1 MAIVTYSP
9 YPVALPLPQ
18 VNFTGTLS
26 TPTETT
32 SFTSGRVRRR
42 KIGRTEVKKVTL
54 EWLLYPD
61 EYDIFEVF
69 HRLELEMGTR
79 PFTMDMVSGGTLQ
92 SGEHVI
98 QFVGEPSFTYEE
110 CNWRVS
116 VECILFQYP
125 MAQDTDLLQSYMIYS
140 VDEAAYIL
148 NMYYDRNYQ
157 L

>member
-1 MAIVTYSP
+1 MMEYIG
-9 YPVALPLPQ
+9 YPEGLPLPQ
-18 VNFTGTLS
+18 SNFSGTMA
-26 TPTETT
+26 TPTVTT
-32 SFTSGRVRRR
+32 SFESGRIRRR
-42 KIGRTEVKKVTL
+42 KTGRTSVKKATL
-54 EWLLYPD
+54 EWLLYPE

-79 PFTMDMVSGGTLQ
+79 PFTIDMVSGGTLQ

-116 VECILFQYP
+116 VECILFPYP
-125 MAQDTDLLQSYMIYS
+125 MAQDTDLLQAYMAYS

>member
-1 MAIVTYSP
+1 MT
-9 YPVALPLPQ
+9 
-18 VNFTGTLS
+18 
-26 TPTETT
+26 TPTVTT
-32 SFTSGRVRRR
+32 PFESGRIRRR
-42 KIGRTEVKKVTL
+42 RTGRTSVKKATL
-54 EWLLYPD
+54 EWLFTPD
-61 EYDIFEVF
+61 EYDVFEVF

-79 PFTMDMVSGGTLQ
+79 PFTMDMASGGTLQ

-98 QFVGEPSFTYEE
+98 QFVGEPSFAYEE

-116 VECILFQYP
+116 VECILFPYP
-125 MAQDTDLLQSYMIYS
+125 MAQDTDLLQAYMTYS

>member
-1 MAIVTYSP
+1 MMEYIR
-9 YPVALPLPQ
+9 YPEGLPLPST
-18 VNFTGTLS
+18 NFGGKMT
-26 TPTETT
+26 TPTVTT
-32 SFTSGRVRRR
+32 SFESGRIRRR
-42 KIGRTEVKKVTL
+42 RTGITSVKKATL
-54 EWLLYPD
+54 EWLFTPD

-69 HRLELEMGTR
+69 HRLELGMGAR
-79 PFTMDMVSGGTLQ
+79 PFTMDMASGGALQ

-98 QFVGEPSFTYEE
+98 QFVGEPSFAHEE

-116 VECILFQYP
+116 VECILFPYP
-125 MAQDTDLLQSYMIYS
+125 MAQDTDLLQAYMTYS

>member
-1 MAIVTYSP
+1 MEYVI
-9 YPVALPLPQ
+9 YPEGLPLPQ
-18 VNFTGTLS
+18 SSFSGTMA
-26 TPTETT
+26 TPTVTT
-32 SFTSGRVRRR
+32 SFESGRIRRR
-42 KIGRTEVKKVTL
+42 KTGRTPVKKATL
-54 EWLLYPD
+54 EWLLTPD

-98 QFVGEPSFTYEE
+98 QFVGEPSFAYEE

-116 VECILFQYP
+116 VECILFPYP
-125 MAQDTDLLQSYMIYS
+125 MAQDTDLLQAYMTYS

>member
-1 MAIVTYSP
+1 MEYTIYLEG
-9 YPVALPLPQ
+9 LPLPQ
-18 VNFTGTLS
+18 SSFSGTMA
-26 TPTETT
+26 TPTVTT
-32 SFTSGRVRRR
+32 SFESGRIRRR
-42 KIGRTEVKKVTL
+42 KTGRTSVKKASL

-116 VECILFQYP
+116 VECILFPYA
-125 MAQDTDLLQSYMIYS
+125 MAQDTDLLQAYMTYS

-148 NMYYDRNYQ
+148 NMYYDRHYQ